1 MLQPGSAKPG
11 LARFLKV
18 SLRSCVIC
26 LQSGAFVGKRRS
38 VPRRNAVQLCEDPPG
53 RSPESSNAKQAGFK
67 VTREAALDQPI
78 PCREFSKGAIWGLG
92 VVMLLLNASMG
103 SRNSFR
109 PLFSRTRQLYG
120 SLLSPPGFPF
130 LKSRR
135 INLDFI
141 L

>member
-26 LQSGAFVGKRRS
+26 LQSGAFVGKTRS

-53 RSPESSNAKQAGFK
+53 RSLESNNAKQAGFK

-92 VVMLLLNASMG
+92 MVVLLLNASMG

-109 PLFSRTRQLYG
+109 PLFSRTQQLYG

-130 LKSRR
+130 LKLRR
-135 INLDFI
+135 INLNFF